1 MVDSLRHQSS
11 DLRER
16 VLRRLWACEAPGAS
30 RADSFGCALTLELEK
45 AIDVYILPAFGI
57 TCFSPLGMSGDQG
70 SKSGASESRSLR
82 VFTPWLKRCH
92 VLASHGAVRT
102 LGDTPR
108 LRVHLIGRSDECL
121 LSVISPHAFGQPF
134 LPGPEIESDGV
145 MTDTTG
151 EPTVFVVIPAYNEA
165 TTVRDVVQ
173 QVKAHYENV
182 VVVDDGSTD
191 ATGAEAIA
199 GGGVV
204 VSHVLNRGQ
213 GAALQTGIDYALLQ
227 GADII
232 VTFDSDGQ
240 HQVDDIERLLIPVV
254 GGKADVAL
262 GSRFLE
268 SQSQIPFI
276 RKLTLKMGVLFT
288 RVVSGIHVTDAHN
301 GLRALSRSAALR
313 IQIRQDRMA
322 HASEILDEISRL
334 RLRYCEV
341 ATKIVYSEYARQK
354 GQRSSAA
361 FRIVYEFLLGKWE

>member
-1 MVDSLRHQSS
+1 
-11 DLRER
+11 
-16 VLRRLWACEAPGAS
+16 
-30 RADSFGCALTLELEK
+30 
-45 AIDVYILPAFGI
+45 
-57 TCFSPLGMSGDQG
+57 
-70 SKSGASESRSLR
+70 
-82 VFTPWLKRCH
+82 
-92 VLASHGAVRT
+92 
-102 LGDTPR
+102 
-108 LRVHLIGRSDECL
+108 
-121 LSVISPHAFGQPF
+121 
-134 LPGPEIESDGV
+134 